1 VKRCKWLHGQY
12 RHEGTGEAQGD
23 GTEVV
28 NVFWKQYHNMLSALG
43 PALYDATVEL
53 IADWW
58 NEMRTWQTVKILKRN
73 VDTQSKNMIRYG
85 KRRADVEAKYKTKPT
100 GVEISKWREEL
111 QLSATAQS
119 AKPAAASK
127 STTTEVFLMLTN
139 AEDLFTSLSEFKQYP
154 DLLPTK
160 ASEQTASQDEDA
172 QEVLDRIFAG
182 LSVAAKRAIKLNS
195 MDRIGLDKRISTVH
209 GDSRRT
215 CRPAGPSSVPSVCAD
230 GGAGQAGL
238 AVTEHQPQPLA
249 HPPEA
254 TPRWAWS

>member
-1 VKRCKWLHGQY
+1 M
-12 RHEGTGEAQGD
+12 
-23 GTEVV
+23 V

-58 NEMRTWQTVKILKRN
+58 NETRTWQTVKILKRN

-160 ASEQTASQDEDA
+160 ASEHAARTAPWPSSKR
-172 QEVLDRIFAG
+172 DRRDG
-182 LSVAAKRAIKLNS
+182 QPRVRGPSTAALIAILGADGTGKGFLRS
-195 MDRIGLDKRISTVH
+195 AY
-209 GDSRRT
+209 SRRAH
-215 CRPAGPSSVPSVCAD
+215 AGSRDSSSLS
-230 GGAGQAGL
+230 G
-238 AVTEHQPQPLA
+238 
-249 HPPEA
+249 
-254 TPRWAWS
+254 